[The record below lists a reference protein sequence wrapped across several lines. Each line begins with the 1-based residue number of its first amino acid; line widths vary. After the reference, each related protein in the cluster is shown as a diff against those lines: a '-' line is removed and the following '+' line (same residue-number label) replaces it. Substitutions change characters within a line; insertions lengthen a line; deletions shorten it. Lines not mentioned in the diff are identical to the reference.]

1 MSLNVRSRQ
10 LTKLYLSGG
19 LYKMPIRTGLDIGK
33 KISLKILSLL
43 MQKLGFLL
51 YEIEFPTIQATPS
64 SIRDLSDL
72 IKSYPSIS
80 SSLLKTVLSSLV

>member
-10 LTKLYLSGG
+10 LTKSYLSGG

-33 KISLKILSLL
+33 KISLKVLSVL

-51 YEIEFPTIQATPS
+51 YEIEFPTKKATPP
-64 SIRDLSDL
+64 SIRHLSDL